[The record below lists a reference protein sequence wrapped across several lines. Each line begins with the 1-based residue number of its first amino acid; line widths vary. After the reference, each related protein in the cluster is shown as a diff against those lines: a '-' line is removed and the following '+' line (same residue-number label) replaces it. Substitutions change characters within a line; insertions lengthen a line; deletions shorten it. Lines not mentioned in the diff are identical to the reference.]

1 MLRPVFVLACVL
13 LLGSSARAADLPR
26 YGGLYPV
33 QGGQA
38 LALLDSDIEVT
49 VRGPIVEAVVTQK
62 FQNKTDQPTEATY
75 VFPLPMDAA
84 VSAMWIVNGNRTIKA
99 AIEKRD
105 EAQRRYEAAVRA
117 GQRAALLDQE
127 RADVFTQTV
136 SAIPAKGIVVVSLR
150 YDSVARYRNGTW
162 ELVLPL
168 VVAPRFVPG
177 TATGRPT
184 TGTGRAPDTDRAPD
198 ASRVTPGGAP
208 GAGGKTDVKIAFVDK
223 VDDVRSITHE
233 LKRAGAIATLV
244 DSKSDHD
251 MIVTWK
257 APVTAG
263 WVEPSTDGGYAAVVV
278 TAAPPPARK
287 AASKWVLALD
297 RSAASQGDADAV
309 ARPLVRQLLGAGDRV
324 MVVGSDAIAWG
335 PAADALRALEDRWA
349 QQAGAFDLTRVLG
362 SIRSDG
368 APIVL
373 VSGGLVADD
382 RAAVAAAK
390 RLGVPVHVV
399 GLGPAPARGLLE
411 QIATATGGTVRYV
424 LPGDDFAALARA
436 TLADLAAPPAP
447 LTITWGTLAVSDVVP
462 ASLPRLAS
470 GQAIVVLAKVKRAQ
484 TANVRTR
491 GDLFAIETLP
501 GGRAADGATTSHGP
515 LARRW
520 ARNRLDELLVAHAA
534 PDAIAAHA
542 LAFGL
547 VSPHTSMVAIG
558 TEIVVQGGVK
568 RSTAIPVSV
577 PAGMKWQAVKQ
588 QQLKIDATAQ
598 REPAGGETVVG
609 RATPPPPPP
618 KPVAKRPTVEPRPD
632 PRPVHPRTDRTP
644 ITAGPRREPTT
655 ATRPPEE
662 RPEPKPAPAAPVA
675 PRDVARTEDDA
686 AGAGAA
692 EAEDGDEVA
701 ATGSDQMDAPTMA
714 ESITVAGDYSSG
726 RSRLRI
732 STSFGAGLSRYA
744 TSSSGLLA
752 LGTRLEYGRRSLFGL
767 DASLWLVDGDGVDV
781 QGRALFSFARR
792 GIARLVEVGL
802 GAGLHL
808 GAGTGPAAAATLRLH
823 LPPSGRAVVYLRYDG
838 ALLVDETEQRRGQ
851 HTITGGV
858 EWGF

>member
-1 MLRPVFVLACVL
+1 MLRPVLVLSCVL
-13 LLGSSARAADLPR
+13 LWIGSARAADLPR
-26 YGGLYPV
+26 FGGMYTV

-38 LALLDSDIEVT
+38 LALLDSDVEVS
-49 VRGPIVEAVVTQK
+49 VRGPIVEAIVTQK
-62 FQNKTDQPTEATY
+62 FQNRSDQATEATY
-75 VFPLPMDAA
+75 VFPLPLDAA

-117 GQRAALLDQE
+117 GQSAALLDQE

-136 SAIPAKGIVVVSLR
+136 SAIPPKGVVVVSLR
-150 YDSVARYRNGTW
+150 YDSVAQYRNGRW
-162 ELVLPL
+162 ELALPL

-208 GAGGKTDVKIAFVDK
+208 GAGGKTDVKITFADK

-233 LKRAGAIATLV
+233 LKRAGAVATLV
-244 DSKSDHD
+244 DPKSDHD

-257 APVTAG
+257 ASATAAG
-263 WVEPSTDGGYAAVVV
+263 WVEPGSDGGFAAVVV
-278 TAAPPPARK
+278 TAPLPPPRR
-287 AASKWVLALD
+287 STQKWVLALD

-309 ARPLVRQLLGAGDRV
+309 ARPLVRQLLAAHDRV
-324 MVVGSDAIAWG
+324 MVAGSDTIPWG
-335 PAADALRALEDRWA
+335 PAADALRTLEQRWA

-362 SIRSDG
+362 SLRPDG
-368 APIVL
+368 APILL
-373 VSGGLVADD
+373 VGGGLVADD
-382 RAAVAAAK
+382 RAAIAAAK

-399 GLGPAPARGLLE
+399 GIGPAPARGLLH
-411 QIATATGGTVRYV
+411 QIATATGGTVRYA

-436 TLADLAAPPAP
+436 TLADMAAPPPP
-447 LTITWGTLAVSDVVP
+447 LAITWGTLAVSDVVP

-470 GQAIVVLAKVKRAQ
+470 GQSVLVLAKVKRAQ

-491 GDLFAIETLP
+491 GDLFSIESVQA
-501 GGRAADGATTSHGP
+501 GRSVDGATTVHGP

-520 ARNRLDELLVAHAA
+520 ARNRLDELVAAHAA
-534 PDAIAAHA
+534 ADIIAAHA

-547 VSPHTSMVAIG
+547 VSPQTSMVAIG
-558 TEIVVQGGVK
+558 TEVVVQGGVK

-588 QQLKIDATAQ
+588 QQLKIDTAAQ
-598 REPAGGETVVG
+598 REPTGGERTVVVG
-609 RATPPPPPP
+609 GAPPP
-618 KPVAKRPTVEPRPD
+618 KQPVAKRPEPR
-632 PRPVHPRTDRTP
+632 RTP
-644 ITAGPRREPTT
+644 PREPVAAGPRDQTKAARE
-655 ATRPPEE
+655 
-662 RPEPKPAPAAPVA
+662 APAPVA
-675 PRDVARTEDDA
+675 TGAIDKPASDDA
-686 AGAGAA
+686 GADSSD
-692 EAEDGDEVA
+692 EEDSY
-701 ATGSDQMDAPTMA
+701 ATSAPPTVDRGGYAMA
-714 ESITVAGDYSSG
+714 ESISLTGDMS
-726 RSRLRI
+726 RPRLRI
-732 STSFGAGLSRYA
+732 SPTLGLGLARHAG
-744 TSSSGLLA
+744 SSGGLLA
-752 LGTRLEYGRRSLFGL
+752 LGTRFEYGRRSLFGV
-767 DASLWLVDGDGVDV
+767 DASIWFVDADGVDV

-792 GIARLVEVGL
+792 GIARVIEVGF

-808 GAGTGPAAAATLRLH
+808 GAGTGPAGAATLRLRM
-823 LPPSGRAVVYLRYDG
+823 PPTGRAAVYLRYDA

-851 HTITGGV
+851 HAITGGV

>member
-1 MLRPVFVLACVL
+1 MLRPVLVLSCVL
-13 LLGSSARAADLPR
+13 LMIGSARAADLPR
-26 YGGLYPV
+26 FGGMYTV
-33 QGGQA
+33 QGAQA

-49 VRGPIVEAVVTQK
+49 VRGPIVEAIVTQK
-62 FQNKTDQPTEATY
+62 FQNRTDQATEATY
-75 VFPLPMDAA
+75 VFPLPLDAA
-84 VSAMWIVNGNRTIKA
+84 VSAMWIVNGNRTIRA

-127 RADVFTQTV
+127 RPDVFTQTV
-136 SAIPAKGIVVVSLR
+136 SAIPPKGVVVVSLR
-150 YDSVARYRNGTW
+150 YDSVAQYRNGTW
-162 ELVLPL
+162 ELALPL

-208 GAGGKTDVKIAFVDK
+208 GAGGKTDVKITFADK

-244 DSKSDHD
+244 DPKSDHD
-251 MIVTWK
+251 MIVTWR
-257 APVTAG
+257 APATAAG
-263 WVEPSTDGGYAAVVV
+263 WVEPSSDGGFAAVVV
-278 TAAPPPARK
+278 TAPLPPPRRSAQ
-287 AASKWVLALD
+287 KWVLALD

-309 ARPLVRQLLGAGDRV
+309 ARPLVRQLLAAHDRV
-324 MVVGSDAIAWG
+324 MVAGSDTIPWG
-335 PAADALRALEDRWA
+335 PAADALRTLEDRWA
-349 QQAGAFDLTRVLG
+349 QQAGAFDLARVLG
-362 SIRSDG
+362 SLRPDG
-368 APIVL
+368 APVLL

-390 RLGVPVHVV
+390 KLGVPVHVV
-399 GLGPAPARGLLE
+399 GIGPAPARGLLQ
-411 QIATATGGTVRYV
+411 QIATATGGTVRYA

-436 TLADLAAPPAP
+436 TLADMAAPPPA
-447 LTITWGTLAVSDVVP
+447 LAITWGTLAVSDIVP

-470 GQAIVVLAKVKRAQ
+470 GQSVLVLAKVKRAQ

-491 GDLFAIETLP
+491 GDLFSIESVP
-501 GGRAADGATTSHGP
+501 AGRSVDGATTVHGP

-520 ARNRLDELLVAHAA
+520 ARNRLDELVAAHAA
-534 PDAIAAHA
+534 ADVIAAHA

-558 TEIVVQGGVK
+558 TEVVVQGGVK

-588 QQLKIDATAQ
+588 QQLKIDTAAQ
-598 REPAGGETVVG
+598 REPAGGERPVVVG
-609 RATPPPPPP
+609 GAPP
-618 KPVAKRPTVEPRPD
+618 KQPVAKRPEPRPTR
-632 PRPVHPRTDRTP
+632 PRDQRAPVA
-644 ITAGPRREPTT
+644 AGPRGQTV
-655 ATRPPEE
+655 APEA
-662 RPEPKPAPAAPVA
+662 KPAPVA
-675 PRDVARTEDDA
+675 PDASDDA
-686 AGAGAA
+686 
-692 EAEDGDEVA
+692 
-701 ATGSDQMDAPTMA
+701 TK
-714 ESITVAGDYSSG
+714 SG
-726 RSRLRI
+726 RSEDAEDEEDSYATSATAPTIDRGGYAAESVSLTGELSRPRLRI
-732 STSFGAGLSRYA
+732 SPTLGLGLARHAG
-744 TSSSGLLA
+744 SSGGLLA
-752 LGTRLEYGRRSLFGL
+752 LGTRFEYGRRSLFGV
-767 DASLWLVDGDGVDV
+767 DASIWFVDADGVDV

-792 GIARLVEVGL
+792 GIARVIELGF

-808 GAGTGPAAAATLRLH
+808 GAGTGPAGAATLRLRM
-823 LPPSGRAVVYLRYDG
+823 PPTGRAAVYLRYDA

-851 HTITGGV
+851 HAITGGV